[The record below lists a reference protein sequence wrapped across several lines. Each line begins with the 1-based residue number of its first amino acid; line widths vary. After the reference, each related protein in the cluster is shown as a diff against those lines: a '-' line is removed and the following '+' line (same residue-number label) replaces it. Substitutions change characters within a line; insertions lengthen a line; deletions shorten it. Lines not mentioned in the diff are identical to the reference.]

1 MTEQT
6 GGGTDAS
13 QIPGSSDLA
22 LAWVQAVYDFDFAT
36 AYGLSCP
43 ELQAAAQQGSAGTE
57 YGPEEYLTL
66 YFYSQVLGGR
76 TIAEG
81 GLVSIEYDPANGV
94 DVATFELTLEDGSTQ
109 SVQVWVD
116 ETLTVCN
123 FG

>member
-1 MTEQT
+1 MGNDT
-6 GGGTDAS
+6 GGGADAG
-13 QIPGSSDLA
+13 QIAGSSDLA
-22 LAWVQAVYDFDFAT
+22 LAWVQAVYDFDYTT
-36 AYGLSCP
+36 AYGLSCA
-43 ELQAAAQQGSAGTE
+43 ELQSAAQQGSAGTE